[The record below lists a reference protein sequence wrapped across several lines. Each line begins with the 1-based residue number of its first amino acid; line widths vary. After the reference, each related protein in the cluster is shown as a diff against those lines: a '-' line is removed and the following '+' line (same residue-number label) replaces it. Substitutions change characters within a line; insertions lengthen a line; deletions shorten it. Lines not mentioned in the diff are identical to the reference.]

1 MSVKI
6 KAKNPSNIL
15 QTLTCDANGH
25 LNTTGSGGGGG
36 STDMTTTNLHLSNI
50 EGKTYIR
57 SNTNL
62 SSLNQTILTTNS
74 SSVLDLSSNISSKA
88 RLWGNSNT
96 HHDLIL
102 QFSDD
107 NSTWISVDNINVLNI
122 NSEKSFNVLI
132 DNPSKY
138 IRLFNHSTQTIIIN
152 VYLELAF

>member
-1 MSVKI
+1 
-6 KAKNPSNIL
+6 
-15 QTLTCDANGH
+15 
-25 LNTTGSGGGGG
+25 
-36 STDMTTTNLHLSNI
+36 MTTTNLHLSNI